1 MIRYFFTVFTLCIG
15 LYTGSS
21 FGQGPA
27 QTPGTPS
34 VLLELFSSEGCS
46 SCPEADAF
54 AQEIL
59 SLSDSTHSPVF
70 VIDYHVDIW
79 NRSGW
84 VDSFSTPEFTK
95 RQTDYMTKVKQEAM
109 FTPMMF
115 VNGQYG
121 MPAGAKKEIGQAI
134 YKELVTA
141 AKSNLTINAAMLSD
155 GKGLN
160 ISYMISSKPDSMQLV
175 LVLAEREVT
184 SKVTAG
190 ENAGKTLVHHHVA
203 RRLITVP
210 LKEQSGFYTFPLGDF
225 VNLEKYILV
234 GFLQHVNSW
243 KVYSTDMVYF
253 KR

>member
-1 MIRYFFTVFTLCIG
+1 MRKL
-15 LYTGSS
+15 LYCFILAIFALPQIAGA
-21 FGQGPA
+21 QAPA
-27 QTPGTPS
+27 PGTPS

-59 SLSDSTHSPVF
+59 RLSDSSNSPVY

-79 NRSGW
+79 NKSGW
-84 VDSFSTPEFTK
+84 VDSFSTPEFSK
-95 RQTDYMTKVKQEAM
+95 RQSDYMKKVHQEAM

-141 AKSNLTINAAMLSD
+141 ATINLSLNASMLSN
-155 GKGLN
+155 GKGLHV
-160 ISYMISSKPDSMQLV
+160 SYTLTSKSDSIDLMLILV
-175 LVLAEREVT
+175 QKEAI

-190 ENAGKTLVHHHVA
+190 GNAGKTLTHHHVA
-203 RRLITVP
+203 RKMYTVP
-210 LKEQSGFYTFPLGDF
+210 VSLQQSGFYEIPIDDSMKLSD
-225 VNLEKYILV
+225 YILV
-234 GFLQHVNSW
+234 GFVQHQRTW
-243 KVYSTDMVYF
+243 KVLSTDMLYF
-253 KR
+253 R

>member
-1 MIRYFFTVFTLCIG
+1 MIRNFLTVITFSLALFSG
-15 LYTGSS
+15 HSH
-21 FGQGPA
+21 GQGPA

-54 AQEIL
+54 AYEIL
-59 SLSDSTHSPVF
+59 RLSDSTHSPVF

-84 VDSFSTPEFTK
+84 VDSFSTPEFTQ
-95 RQTDYMTKVKQEAM
+95 RQTDYMKKVKQEAM

-141 AKSNLTINAAMLSD
+141 AKCNLTINAALLSD

-160 ISYMISSKPDSMQLV
+160 ISYNLSSMMDSLQLV

-190 ENAGKTLVHHHVA
+190 ENAGKMLIHHNIA
-203 RRLITVP
+203 RRLLSVP
-210 LKEQSGFYTFPLGDF
+210 IKNQSGTYNFPLGDF

-234 GFLQHVNSW
+234 GFLQQVNSW
-243 KVYSTDMVYF
+243 KVYSTDMIYF